1 MLDRCWIDV
10 RWTFDRFLM
19 GFRWVGY
26 VDIPR
31 ETESKATTKKIPSRF
46 PSRQLEA
53 RASWRL
59 ENGSVKFVKGKVTHA
74 LEFVLGVENPPGP
87 LASACRGFGVENIW
101 RRIWRFFFFARFAGV

>member
-31 ETESKATTKKIPSRF
+31 ETESKANKNKSLRDSRRGN
-46 PSRQLEA
+46 S
-53 RASWRL
+53 RL
-59 ENGSVKFVKGKVTHA
+59 EQVGGSRA
-74 LEFVLGVENPPGP
+74 D
-87 LASACRGFGVENIW
+87 RGNLSRG
-101 RRIWRFFFFARFAGV
+101 R